1 MHRVVDR
8 DMLPR
13 REVVKLGKPV
23 NRSINSRDAGG
34 LGRNDVRSV
43 SFVSCLGLRFVPGVG
58 AGFR

>member
-13 REVVKLGKPV
+13 REVVELGEPL

-34 LGRNDVRSV
+34 LGRDDVRGF
-43 SFVSCLGLRFVPGVG
+43 SFVSCFGLGFVPGVD
-58 AGFR
+58 AGFL